1 MVKADQHLQGR
12 WHVKAVGWGSYGAK
26 IVNIQTSVIKIAVFD
41 QNPMLALGIC
51 AMLERNGSFSAAH
64 MGMPLYGDAAMLAEF
79 DVAIIDPG
87 QTDLSPAD
95 IALIVRARADSPA
108 LIGYFS
114 EVSAQTGRAC
124 LAAGFRGF
132 LPKTAAFDALQTAI
146 AAVQGGALY
155 IDATFA
161 DLLHEPPVLRA
172 SARVRDLTDRE
183 AYVLKSVARGKGLKE
198 IGLELALSSKT
209 IETYKARGSTKLNL
223 QGRRA
228 IVEYAIR
235 SGWVQ

>member
-1 MVKADQHLQGR
+1 MNTDTP
-12 WHVKAVGWGSYGAK
+12 
-26 IVNIQTSVIKIAVFD
+26 IIKIAVFD

-51 AMLERNGSFSAAH
+51 SLLEKRAHVQAIHLPLPEFGGPSTAA
-64 MGMPLYGDAAMLAEF
+64 DF

-95 IALIVRARADSPA
+95 ISTGLRAHSGGPA
-108 LIGYFS
+108 MIGFFCD
-114 EVSAQTGRAC
+114 VSVLTARAC

-146 AAVQGGALY
+146 ATVQGGAHY

-161 DLLHEPPVLRA
+161 DLLLEPPAPRPNM
-172 SARVRDLTDRE
+172 RPRDLTDRE
-183 AYVLKSVARGKGLKE
+183 AYVLKSVARGKSLKE

>member
-1 MVKADQHLQGR
+1 MTIEAP
-12 WHVKAVGWGSYGAK
+12 
-26 IVNIQTSVIKIAVFD
+26 TTMIAVFD

-51 AMLERNGSFSAAH
+51 SLLEKRPNVRACP
-64 MGMPLYGDAAMLAEF
+64 MKMPDQNEPAFMADF
-79 DVAIIDPG
+79 DIAIIDPC
-87 QTDLSPAD
+87 QSDLAPPDLMAVLG
-95 IALIVRARADSPA
+95 ARYGAVRV
-108 LIGYFS
+108 IGYFGD
-114 EVSAQTGRAC
+114 VSIATARAC
-124 LAAGFRGF
+124 IAAGFRGF

-146 AAVQGGALY
+146 TAVQGGALY
-155 IDATFA
+155 IDGNVA
-161 DLLHEPPVLRA
+161 DLLFEPQT
-172 SARVRDLTDRE
+172 ARPIARTRNLTDRE
-183 AYVLKSVARGKGLKE
+183 TYVLKSVARGKSLKE

>member
-1 MVKADQHLQGR
+1 M
-12 WHVKAVGWGSYGAK
+12 
-26 IVNIQTSVIKIAVFD
+26 NTETPFTKIAVFD

-51 AMLERNGSFSAAH
+51 SLLEKRPNVRAVLMAMPGQDDATLT
-64 MGMPLYGDAAMLAEF
+64 GDF
-79 DVAIIDPG
+79 DIAIVDPN
-87 QTDLSPAD
+87 QTDLAPAD
-95 IALIVRARADSPA
+95 IAAILNARLGAPG
-108 LIGYFS
+108 LIGYFGDAS
-114 EVSAQTGRAC
+114 VDMARAC
-124 LAAGFRGF
+124 IGAGFRGF

-155 IDATFA
+155 IDGSLA
-161 DLLHEPPVLRA
+161 DLLYEPQTLRPM
-172 SARVRDLTDRE
+172 ARSRSLTDRE
-183 AYVLKSVARGKGLKE
+183 AYVLKSVARGKSLKE

>member
-1 MVKADQHLQGR
+1 MNTDTP
-12 WHVKAVGWGSYGAK
+12 
-26 IVNIQTSVIKIAVFD
+26 IIKIAVFD
-41 QNPMLALGIC
+41 QNPMLALGMC
-51 AMLERNGSFSAAH
+51 SLLEKRAHVQAIHLPMPEFGGPSTAA
-64 MGMPLYGDAAMLAEF
+64 DF

-95 IALIVRARADSPA
+95 ISTGLRAHSGGPA
-108 LIGYFS
+108 MIGFFCD
-114 EVSAQTGRAC
+114 VSVLTARAC

-146 AAVQGGALY
+146 ATVQSGAHY

-161 DLLHEPPVLRA
+161 DLLLEPPAPRPNM
-172 SARVRDLTDRE
+172 RPRDLTDRE
-183 AYVLKSVARGKGLKE
+183 AYVLKSVARGKSLKE

>member
-1 MVKADQHLQGR
+1 MTTEKPA
-12 WHVKAVGWGSYGAK
+12 
-26 IVNIQTSVIKIAVFD
+26 TTIAVFD

-51 AMLERNGSFSAAH
+51 ALLEKHPLTRAFPTK
-64 MGMPLYGDAAMLAEF
+64 MPDAGDPPFMADF
-79 DVAIIDPG
+79 DIAIIDPC

-95 IALIVRARADSPA
+95 LMASLSARYGAVRV
-108 LIGYFS
+108 IGYFGDTTI
-114 EVSAQTGRAC
+114 ATARAC
-124 LAAGFRGF
+124 IAAGFRGF
-132 LPKTAAFDALQTAI
+132 LPKTAALEAVQTAI
-146 AAVQGGALY
+146 TAVLGGALY
-155 IDATFA
+155 IDGSVA
-161 DLLHEPPVLRA
+161 DLLYEPPTLRPI
-172 SARVRDLTDRE
+172 ARSRNLTDRE
-183 AYVLKSVARGKGLKE
+183 TYVLKSVARGKSLKE

>member
-1 MVKADQHLQGR
+1 MNTD
-12 WHVKAVGWGSYGAK
+12 SPF
-26 IVNIQTSVIKIAVFD
+26 IKIAVYD

-51 AMLERNGSFSAAH
+51 SLLEQRQNVCAVSVAMPEQGSPTYVSD
-64 MGMPLYGDAAMLAEF
+64 YDI
-79 DVAIIDPG
+79 AIVDPS
-87 QTDLSPAD
+87 QTDLAPSE
-95 IALIVRARADSPA
+95 IAAILTAQGSSIR

-114 EVSAQTGRAC
+114 DVSVISARGC
-124 LAAGFRGF
+124 IAAGFRGF

-161 DLLHEPPVLRA
+161 DLLYEPPAPRP
-172 SARVRDLTDRE
+172 SARSRDLTDRE
-183 AYVLKSVARGKGLKE
+183 AYVLKSVARGKSLKE

>member
-1 MVKADQHLQGR
+1 
-12 WHVKAVGWGSYGAK
+12 
-26 IVNIQTSVIKIAVFD
+26 VNTDIPSIKIAVYD

-51 AMLERNGSFSAAH
+51 SLLEKRPNVRAISVMMPEQGSSTQIAD
-64 MGMPLYGDAAMLAEF
+64 YDI
-79 DVAIIDPG
+79 AIIDPN
-87 QTDLSPAD
+87 QTDMLPSE
-95 IALIVRARADSPA
+95 IATILNAQAGTIR

-114 EVSAQTGRAC
+114 DVSVISARAC
-124 LAAGFRGF
+124 IAAGFRGF

-146 AAVQGGALY
+146 AAVQSGALY

-161 DLLHEPPVLRA
+161 DLLYEPPVPRP
-172 SARVRDLTDRE
+172 SANARDLTDRE
-183 AYVLKSVARGKGLKE
+183 AYVLKSVARGKSLKE
-198 IGLELALSSKT
+198 IGQELALSSKT

>member
-1 MVKADQHLQGR
+1 MTA
-12 WHVKAVGWGSYGAK
+12 
-26 IVNIQTSVIKIAVFD
+26 QTPFIKIAVLD
-41 QNPMLALGIC
+41 PNPMLASGIC
-51 AMLERNGSFSAAH
+51 SMLERHPNVQATPMS
-64 MGMPLYGDAAMLAEF
+64 MPNTAETSVIITY
-79 DVAIIDPG
+79 DVAIIDPS
-87 QTDLSPAD
+87 QSDLTPAD
-95 IALIVRARADSPA
+95 IAAIADARLGTPS

-114 EVSAQTGRAC
+114 DTSIALARAC
-124 LAAGFRGF
+124 IASGFRGF
-132 LPKTAAFDALQTAI
+132 LPKTSSFDSLQTAI
-146 AAVQGGALY
+146 SAVLDGALY

-161 DLLHEPPVLRA
+161 NLLCEAPK
-172 SARVRDLTDRE
+172 ARPSFRPRDLTDRE
-183 AYVLKSVARGKGLKE
+183 AYVLKSVARGKSLKE

>member
-1 MVKADQHLQGR
+1 
-12 WHVKAVGWGSYGAK
+12 
-26 IVNIQTSVIKIAVFD
+26 VNTDLPVIKIAVYD

-51 AMLERNGSFSAAH
+51 SLLEKHPSVRAVSV
-64 MGMPLYGDAAMLAEF
+64 MMPVQGIATQVADYDI
-79 DVAIIDPG
+79 AIIDPS
-87 QTDLSPAD
+87 QTDLAPSE
-95 IALIVRARADSPA
+95 IATILTAHGGTVR
-108 LIGYFS
+108 LIGYFG
-114 EVSAQTGRAC
+114 EVSVITARAC
-124 LAAGFRGF
+124 IAAGFRGF
-132 LPKTAAFDALQTAI
+132 LPKTAALDALQTAI

-161 DLLHEPPVLRA
+161 DLLYEPPALRP
-172 SARVRDLTDRE
+172 SLRSRDLTDRE
-183 AYVLKSVARGKGLKE
+183 AYVLKSVARGKSLKE
-198 IGLELALSSKT
+198 IGQELALSSKT

>member
-1 MVKADQHLQGR
+1 M
-12 WHVKAVGWGSYGAK
+12 
-26 IVNIQTSVIKIAVFD
+26 NIEPPITKIAVFD

-51 AMLERNGSFSAAH
+51 SLLEKQPHLRA
-64 MGMPLYGDAAMLAEF
+64 MPLLMPDQNVNTLVADF

-87 QTDLSPAD
+87 QSDMAPAELV
-95 IALIVRARADSPA
+95 AMLNARFGRPGV
-108 LIGYFS
+108 IGYFADIS
-114 EVSAQTGRAC
+114 VNSAREC
-124 LAAGFRGF
+124 ISAGFRGF
-132 LPKTAAFDALQTAI
+132 LPKSAALDALQTAI
-146 AAVQGGALY
+146 TAIKSGALY
-155 IDATFA
+155 IDGTFA
-161 DLLHEPPVLRA
+161 DLICEPRA
-172 SARVRDLTDRE
+172 ARPMPKLRDLTDRE
-183 AYVLKSVARGKGLKE
+183 AYVLKSVARGKSLKE

>member
-1 MVKADQHLQGR
+1 MNLEAP
-12 WHVKAVGWGSYGAK
+12 
-26 IVNIQTSVIKIAVFD
+26 ITKIAVFD

-51 AMLERNGSFSAAH
+51 SLLEKRADVRAIP
-64 MGMPLYGDAAMLAEF
+64 MMMPYEVEPANCIDF
-79 DVAIIDPG
+79 DIAIIDPS
-87 QTDLSPAD
+87 QSD
-95 IALIVRARADSPA
+95 IAPVDVSAILNARFGAPGV
-108 LIGYFS
+108 IGYFG
-114 EVSAQTGRAC
+114 EVSVATARAC
-124 LAAGFRGF
+124 ISAGFRGF
-132 LPKTAAFDALQTAI
+132 LPKTSALDALQIAI
-146 AAVQGGALY
+146 AAVLAGALY

-161 DLLHEPPVLRA
+161 DLIYEPPTTRPI
-172 SARVRDLTDRE
+172 SKPRDLTVRE
-183 AYVLKSVARGKGLKE
+183 AYVLKSVARGKSLKE

>member
-1 MVKADQHLQGR
+1 MDTDTP
-12 WHVKAVGWGSYGAK
+12 
-26 IVNIQTSVIKIAVFD
+26 ITKIAVFD

-51 AMLERNGSFSAAH
+51 SLLETRVNVRAIH
-64 MGMPLYGDAAMLAEF
+64 MALPDQREPAAMSGF
-79 DVAIIDPG
+79 DIAIIDPC
-87 QTDLSPAD
+87 QSDMSPAD
-95 IALIVRARADSPA
+95 IAAYLRVLNGGPA
-108 LIGYFS
+108 MIGYFGDAS
-114 EVSAQTGRAC
+114 VDVARAC
-124 LAAGFRGF
+124 IAAGFRGF

-146 AAVQGGALY
+146 AAVKGGAFY

-161 DLLHEPPVLRA
+161 ELVQDPPSPRPNLRP
-172 SARVRDLTDRE
+172 RDLTDRE
-183 AYVLKSVARGKGLKE
+183 AYVLKSVARGKSLKE

>member
-1 MVKADQHLQGR
+1 MGILR
-12 WHVKAVGWGSYGAK
+12 SY
-26 IVNIQTSVIKIAVFD
+26 ILNTESQITKIAVFD

-51 AMLERNGSFSAAH
+51 SLLEKRPNVRAISVP
-64 MGMPLYGDAAMLAEF
+64 MPGQGEPVFADDF
-79 DVAIIDPG
+79 DIAIIDPC
-87 QTDLSPAD
+87 QTDLAPAD
-95 IALIVRARADSPA
+95 LATALQAQLGTVGV
-108 LIGYFS
+108 IGYFGD
-114 EVSAQTGRAC
+114 VSIATARAC
-124 LAAGFRGF
+124 IAAGFRGF

-146 AAVQGGALY
+146 AALQAGALY
-155 IDATFA
+155 IDGTLA
-161 DLLHEPPVLRA
+161 DLLYEPPT
-172 SARVRDLTDRE
+172 ARPTARSRNLTDRE
-183 AYVLKSVARGKGLKE
+183 AYVLKSVARGKSLKE

>member
-1 MVKADQHLQGR
+1 MNTETP
-12 WHVKAVGWGSYGAK
+12 
-26 IVNIQTSVIKIAVFD
+26 ITTIAVYD
-41 QNPMLALGIC
+41 HNPTLAMGIC
-51 AMLERNGSFSAAH
+51 SLLEKHHSIRATPVLLTDLGEMSLAAQ
-64 MGMPLYGDAAMLAEF
+64 F
-79 DVAIIDPG
+79 DIAIIDPS
-87 QTDLSPAD
+87 QTDVSPAD
-95 IALIVRARADSPA
+95 LAIFLKARLGAPKV
-108 LIGYFS
+108 IGYFGD
-114 EVSAQTGRAC
+114 VSFAMARAC
-124 LAAGFRGF
+124 IAAGFRGF

-146 AAVQGGALY
+146 ATVQGDALY

-161 DLLHEPPVLRA
+161 DLLYEPPVPRPA
-172 SARVRDLTDRE
+172 ARPRDLTDRE
-183 AYVLKSVARGKGLKE
+183 AYVLKSVARGKSLKE

>member
-1 MVKADQHLQGR
+1 MNTETP
-12 WHVKAVGWGSYGAK
+12 
-26 IVNIQTSVIKIAVFD
+26 IINIAVFD

-51 AMLERNGSFSAAH
+51 SLLEARAH
-64 MGMPLYGDAAMLAEF
+64 VRAFHAPMPQPSGTAIAQSF
-79 DVAIIDPG
+79 DVALIDPC
-87 QTDLSPAD
+87 QADLCPAE
-95 IALIVRARADSPA
+95 IARHLRTKTNVTAI
-108 LIGYFS
+108 IGYFS
-114 EVSAQTGRAC
+114 DMSVMTARAC

-132 LPKTAAFDALQTAI
+132 LPKTAALDALQTAI
-146 AAVQGGALY
+146 AAVHGGAHY

-161 DLLHEPPVLRA
+161 DLLHEPPAPRPSLRP
-172 SARVRDLTDRE
+172 RDLTDRE
-183 AYVLKSVARGKGLKE
+183 AYVLKSVARGKSLKE

>member
-1 MVKADQHLQGR
+1 MNTETP
-12 WHVKAVGWGSYGAK
+12 
-26 IVNIQTSVIKIAVFD
+26 IIKIAVFD
-41 QNPMLALGIC
+41 QNPMYALGIC
-51 AMLERNGSFSAAH
+51 SLLEKRANVQALPFAMPEIG
-64 MGMPLYGDAAMLAEF
+64 GLAVGADF

-87 QTDLSPAD
+87 QTDLSPAE
-95 IALIVRARADSPA
+95 IATVLRVHSGGPA
-108 LIGYFS
+108 MIGFFS
-114 EVSAQTGRAC
+114 DVAVQTARAC

-132 LPKTAAFDALQTAI
+132 LPKTAAFEALQTAI
-146 AAVQGGALY
+146 ATALGGAHY

-161 DLLHEPPVLRA
+161 DLLLESSSQRTPMRP
-172 SARVRDLTDRE
+172 RDLTDRE
-183 AYVLKSVARGKGLKE
+183 AYVLKSVARGKSLKE

>member
-1 MVKADQHLQGR
+1 MNTDVP
-12 WHVKAVGWGSYGAK
+12 SF
-26 IVNIQTSVIKIAVFD
+26 KIAVYD

-51 AMLERNGSFSAAH
+51 SLLEKRPNVRAVSVMMPDQGSPAQVIN
-64 MGMPLYGDAAMLAEF
+64 Y

-87 QTDLSPAD
+87 QTDLAPSE
-95 IALIVRARADSPA
+95 IATILTAQGGSVR

-114 EVSAQTGRAC
+114 DVSVITARAC
-124 LAAGFRGF
+124 IAAGFRGF
-132 LPKTAAFDALQTAI
+132 LPKTAAFDALETAI
-146 AAVQGGALY
+146 ATVQGGALY

-161 DLLHEPPVLRA
+161 DLLYEPPAPRPT
-172 SARVRDLTDRE
+172 ARSRDLTDRE
-183 AYVLKSVARGKGLKE
+183 VYVLKSVARGKSLKE
-198 IGLELALSSKT
+198 IGQELALSSKT

>member
-1 MVKADQHLQGR
+1 
-12 WHVKAVGWGSYGAK
+12 
-26 IVNIQTSVIKIAVFD
+26 VNTDIPFIKIAVYD

-51 AMLERNGSFSAAH
+51 SLLEKRPNVRAVSV
-64 MGMPLYGDAAMLAEF
+64 MMPDQGIPSHASDYDI
-79 DVAIIDPG
+79 AIIDPN
-87 QTDLSPAD
+87 QTDLLPSD
-95 IALIVRARADSPA
+95 IATILMAQGTAVG

-114 EVSAQTGRAC
+114 DVSVISARAC
-124 LAAGFRGF
+124 IAAGFRGF
-132 LPKTAAFDALQTAI
+132 LPKTAAFDALETAI

-161 DLLHEPPVLRA
+161 DLLYEPPAPRP
-172 SARVRDLTDRE
+172 SALPRDLTDRE
-183 AYVLKSVARGKGLKE
+183 AYVLKSVARGKSLKE
-198 IGLELALSSKT
+198 IGQELALSSKT

>member
-1 MVKADQHLQGR
+1 MNTDTP
-12 WHVKAVGWGSYGAK
+12 
-26 IVNIQTSVIKIAVFD
+26 IIKIAVFD

-51 AMLERNGSFSAAH
+51 SLLEKRAHVQAIHLPLPEFGGPSTAA
-64 MGMPLYGDAAMLAEF
+64 DF

-95 IALIVRARADSPA
+95 ISTGLRAHSGGPA
-108 LIGYFS
+108 MIGFFCD
-114 EVSAQTGRAC
+114 VSVLTARAC

-146 AAVQGGALY
+146 ATVQSGAHY

-161 DLLHEPPVLRA
+161 DLLLEPPAPRPNM
-172 SARVRDLTDRE
+172 RPRDLTDRE
-183 AYVLKSVARGKGLKE
+183 AYVLKSVARGKSLKE